1 MKNNT
6 ETKAFRTEELRRES
20 IRNVLDHV
28 RSALDEKGY
37 DPIMQLTGY
46 LLSEEPTYITPNRN
60 ARNLIRKF
68 DRDDIMIDLLNS
80 YLGR

>member
-1 MKNNT
+1 M
-6 ETKAFRTEELRRES
+6 TKLTKEESAE
-20 IRNVLDHV
+20 IRKMMNEVFD
-28 RSALDEKGY
+28 ALDEKGY